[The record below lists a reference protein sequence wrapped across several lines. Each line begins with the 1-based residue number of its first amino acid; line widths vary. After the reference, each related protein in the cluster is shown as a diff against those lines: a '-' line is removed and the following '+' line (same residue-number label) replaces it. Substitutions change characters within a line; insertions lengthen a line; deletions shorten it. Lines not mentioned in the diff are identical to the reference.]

1 MTPERWQQIDNLLQE
16 ALEQPVEEFEARLN
30 RACARDESL
39 REEVVSLIKHRELA
53 ESFLEVPAFQA
64 AAELLS
70 EHRSGALI
78 GTRVGPY
85 TIEAQLGV
93 GGMGEVYLAADEKL
107 DRKVAIKFLPLY
119 LEADG
124 VSRKR
129 LIREARAAAKLDH
142 PNICSI
148 HEIAEE
154 DDRSYIVMQYV
165 EGETLGARLE
175 RQPLG
180 LPESSDIAYQ
190 VADALAEAHAQGII
204 HRDIKPQNVMITP
217 RGQVKV
223 LDFGLAKR
231 VEVEGRDQVGAETET
246 LLSAPGLI
254 VGTAPYMSPEQ
265 AKGSRVDARSDLFSL
280 GAMLYECVTG
290 RPPFTGETA
299 MEIRA
304 QVIHIHPVAPSQ
316 VNPDVSPG
324 LDALILKAIAKEP
337 KARYQSASDFRKD
350 LRALREAAP
359 SEDHIKTRSISLK
372 GYTAKASAFTSVS
385 QALRQ
390 PRVFIPAV
398 SVVVALAAILIIGPG
413 WRPKPTVP
421 SIEATRWYEV
431 GTNAMRNGSY
441 YQASKALQRAVETDD
456 KFALAHAR
464 LAEAYTELDYSDKAK
479 DEIIR
484 AESLARELPMQQSD
498 ALYLK
503 AVTNTVL
510 RDFPPAIESY
520 QQIASQASD
529 QEKAHVYLDLG
540 RAYEKNDQLEKAKEN
555 YQEAAK
561 LAPEEAAA
569 FLRLGVVCGLAQN
582 FTCAAEAFQKA
593 ESLYQALSSNEGVTE
608 VFYQRGFLFVYEVKL
623 PEARAQVEKALEM
636 TKATGNQYQLI
647 RVLQL
652 LSSVSAL
659 EGHIAQAEQQATEAI
674 QLARNN
680 GIENLATSG
689 LIWLG
694 NAFLLRGDYS
704 DAEKY
709 YQEGLALAQRDKMR
723 VSEAWALTQL
733 GSLRSLQHKTEEALH
748 YVEKALVFYQQRGY
762 QKWLSLTLPI
772 VGRAYRDRG
781 DYEAALKAFE
791 EQLKLGEQ
799 LGDQAQV
806 GLADADIGNVLSYE
820 EQYPEALRRF
830 DESYKIFKLLKA
842 EVYMAYAAQSR
853 ASVLWQLGRSEEAKA
868 ALDEATSIAERAER
882 PEATYKQLLA
892 DIHLTNSLLAL
903 SDWQLQE
910 SRVESQKALDLAGNE
925 YPDVAIRAKR
935 TLALAQTRSGGVR
948 SARLLFKNATDMA
961 VGLGDPQLLSGALLA
976 SAEAMLDNG
985 ETQPALDAVLRAQ
998 ESFARYGKSDSEWRA
1013 WLIAAQASR
1022 RLGNEAAVHQYSSY
1036 AVARLSDLEQKW
1048 GAEAYRDYLARSDIM
1063 HFRKQLDQ
1071 LLKPKT

>member
-1 MTPERWQQIDNLLQE
+1 M
-16 ALEQPVEEFEARLN
+16 
-30 RACARDESL
+30 
-39 REEVVSLIKHRELA
+39 
-53 ESFLEVPAFQA
+53 
-64 AAELLS
+64 
-70 EHRSGALI
+70 
-78 GTRVGPY
+78 
-85 TIEAQLGV
+85 
-93 GGMGEVYLAADEKL
+93 
-107 DRKVAIKFLPLY
+107 
-119 LEADG
+119 
-124 VSRKR
+124 
-129 LIREARAAAKLDH
+129 
-142 PNICSI
+142 
-148 HEIAEE
+148 
-154 DDRSYIVMQYV
+154 
-165 EGETLGARLE
+165 
-175 RQPLG
+175 
-180 LPESSDIAYQ
+180 
-190 VADALAEAHAQGII
+190 
-204 HRDIKPQNVMITP
+204 
-217 RGQVKV
+217 
-223 LDFGLAKR
+223 
-231 VEVEGRDQVGAETET
+231 
-246 LLSAPGLI
+246 
-254 VGTAPYMSPEQ
+254 
-265 AKGSRVDARSDLFSL
+265 
-280 GAMLYECVTG
+280 
-290 RPPFTGETA
+290 
-299 MEIRA
+299 
-304 QVIHIHPVAPSQ
+304 
-316 VNPDVSPG
+316 
-324 LDALILKAIAKEP
+324 
-337 KARYQSASDFRKD
+337 
-350 LRALREAAP
+350 
-359 SEDHIKTRSISLK
+359 
-372 GYTAKASAFTSVS
+372 
-385 QALRQ
+385 
-390 PRVFIPAV
+390 
-398 SVVVALAAILIIGPG
+398 
-413 WRPKPTVP
+413 
-421 SIEATRWYEV
+421 
-431 GTNAMRNGSY
+431 
-441 YQASKALQRAVETDD
+441 ETDD
-456 KFALAHAR
+456 EFALAHAR
-464 LAEAYTELDYSDKAK
+464 LAEAYAELDYTDKAK

-529 QEKAHVYLDLG
+529 PEKANVYLDLG
-540 RAYEKNDQLEKAKEN
+540 RAYEKNDQLEKAREN
-555 YQEAAK
+555 YQEATK
-561 LAPEEAAA
+561 LAPQEPAA

-582 FTCAAEAFQKA
+582 FTCAEAFQKA

-608 VFYQRGFLFVYEVKL
+608 VFYQRGFLFIYEVKL

-636 TKATGNQYQLI
+636 SKAAGNQYQLI

-674 QLARNN
+674 QLARDN

-709 YQEGLALAQRDKMR
+709 YQQGLALAQRDKMR

-733 GSLRSLQHKTEEALH
+733 GSLRSLQHETEEALH
-748 YVEKALVFYQQRGY
+748 YVEKAIVFYQQRGY
-762 QKWLSLTLPI
+762 HKWLSLTLPI

-830 DESYKIFKLLKA
+830 DESYKIFKSLKA

-853 ASVLWQLGRSEEAKA
+853 ASVLWQVGRSEEAKA

-882 PEATYKQLLA
+882 PEDTYKQLLA

-910 SRVESQKALDLAGNE
+910 AKVESQKALDLAGNQ
-925 YPDVAIRAKR
+925 YPDVAIQAKR
-935 TLALAQTRSGGVR
+935 TLALAQARSGAVR
-948 SARLLFKNATDMA
+948 SARLLCKDATDMA
-961 VGLGDPQLLSGALLA
+961 AGMGDPRLLSGALLA

-985 ETQPALDAVLRAQ
+985 EAQPALEAVLRAQ

-1022 RLGNEAAVHQYSSY
+1022 RLGNEATALEYSSH
-1036 AVARLSDLEQKW
+1036 AVTRLSDLEHKW
-1048 GAEAYRDYLARSDIM
+1048 GPEAYRDYLARSDIM

>member
-1 MTPERWQQIDNLLQE
+1 
-16 ALEQPVEEFEARLN
+16 
-30 RACARDESL
+30 
-39 REEVVSLIKHRELA
+39 
-53 ESFLEVPAFQA
+53 
-64 AAELLS
+64 
-70 EHRSGALI
+70 
-78 GTRVGPY
+78 
-85 TIEAQLGV
+85 
-93 GGMGEVYLAADEKL
+93 
-107 DRKVAIKFLPLY
+107 
-119 LEADG
+119 
-124 VSRKR
+124 
-129 LIREARAAAKLDH
+129 
-142 PNICSI
+142 
-148 HEIAEE
+148 
-154 DDRSYIVMQYV
+154 
-165 EGETLGARLE
+165 
-175 RQPLG
+175 
-180 LPESSDIAYQ
+180 
-190 VADALAEAHAQGII
+190 
-204 HRDIKPQNVMITP
+204 
-217 RGQVKV
+217 
-223 LDFGLAKR
+223 
-231 VEVEGRDQVGAETET
+231 
-246 LLSAPGLI
+246 
-254 VGTAPYMSPEQ
+254 
-265 AKGSRVDARSDLFSL
+265 
-280 GAMLYECVTG
+280 
-290 RPPFTGETA
+290 
-299 MEIRA
+299 
-304 QVIHIHPVAPSQ
+304 
-316 VNPDVSPG
+316 
-324 LDALILKAIAKEP
+324 
-337 KARYQSASDFRKD
+337 
-350 LRALREAAP
+350 
-359 SEDHIKTRSISLK
+359 
-372 GYTAKASAFTSVS
+372 
-385 QALRQ
+385 
-390 PRVFIPAV
+390 
-398 SVVVALAAILIIGPG
+398 
-413 WRPKPTVP
+413 
-421 SIEATRWYEV
+421 
-431 GTNAMRNGSY
+431 MRNGSY

-456 KFALAHAR
+456 HFALAHAR

-479 DEIIR
+479 NEIIR

-540 RAYEKNDQLEKAKEN
+540 RAYEKNDQLEMAKEN

-561 LAPEEAAA
+561 LAPDEAAA

-608 VFYQRGFLFVYEVKL
+608 VFYQRGFLFVYLVKL

-772 VGRAYRDRG
+772 VGRAHRDRG

-948 SARLLFKNATDMA
+948 SARLLFKTATDMA